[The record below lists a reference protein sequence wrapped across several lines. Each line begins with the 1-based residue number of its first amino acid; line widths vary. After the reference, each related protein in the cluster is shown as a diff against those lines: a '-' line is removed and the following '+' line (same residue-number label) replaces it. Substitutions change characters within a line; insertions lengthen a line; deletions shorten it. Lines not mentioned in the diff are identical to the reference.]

1 MQPASRARKK
11 EKDTKIKYINGGI
24 AVCNLYNWIRQWGCA
39 GLTISSAEIV
49 ARDKRKSTPHLV
61 GATVDYS
68 QPLRCCWLTLIH
80 GSRFFSHCEG
90 GQSIKTTKAQRITR
104 QKNA

>member
-1 MQPASRARKK
+1 MYNIYTCNQPLVHAKK
-11 EKDTKIKYINGGI
+11 EKDTKIKYINDGN
-24 AVCNLYNWIRQWGCA
+24 AVCNLYNWIRRQWGCA

-68 QPLRCCWLTLIH
+68 R
-80 GSRFFSHCEG
+80 
-90 GQSIKTTKAQRITR
+90 
-104 QKNA
+104 